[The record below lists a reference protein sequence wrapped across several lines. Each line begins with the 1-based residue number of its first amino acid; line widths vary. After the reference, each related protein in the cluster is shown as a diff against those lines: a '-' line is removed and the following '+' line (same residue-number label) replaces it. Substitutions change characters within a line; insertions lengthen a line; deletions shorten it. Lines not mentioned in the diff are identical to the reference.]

1 VGDGKHTLSVT
12 ATDQAGNVNAPTSQ
26 TFTIDTVAPIVT
38 GALLGTSGSPN
49 TFRGAVTLV
58 LGGSDNTGGSGVTS
72 FLYILDGGQPSVSTD
87 GKISIST
94 PGTHSFLA
102 EAMDAAGNTSTPL
115 AGTFVIDSTAPVS
128 TIGLPPTT
136 TKGLYSGAVTA
147 TISAADETAGSGLA
161 SLQYTLDGGAP
172 KTIASGDTVQVA
184 ADGNHTLIASATD
197 KAGNVSAPVSQT
209 FSIDTRAPTLTATP
223 AGGRYTDA
231 QNVVLSADDPSAV
244 SIYYTLDGTT
254 PSASSTVYTGPI
266 AISQSVTLLSV
277 GIDAAGNKST
287 VRADAFTIAPQVAAV
302 PATPDPTP
310 TPAQSSGGGNGGGG
324 GGSSHSS
331 GGSSSSGGGSSSAG
345 FGGFGG
351 VASSGAPIFLAGP
364 APAPAAMPEPSA
376 KAGPSAPAAAE
387 APATTLVTLEQTDKP
402 VALAAPTPTLVDPV
416 TLVVDPSVGGTL
428 STADGTISVTVPA
441 GAYTDMLTLRLA
453 HVADPAI
460 QPGNLQLGSQI
471 FLVSLADSAGNNVL
485 SFSQPLV
492 ITLWPSAQ
500 DVTAVSGDLS
510 LMSAMSLNS
519 DTALFE
525 TVPTTVN
532 ADGTLTVSLD
542 RVAQA
547 PSALS
552 AATAPATVIS
562 DEASPAPDLS
572 SASSD
577 AAPVGPDDVS
587 ANGDLS
593 ALQQD
598 EAME

>member
-1 VGDGKHTLSVT
+1 
-12 ATDQAGNVNAPTSQ
+12 
-26 TFTIDTVAPIVT
+26 
-38 GALLGTSGSPN
+38 
-49 TFRGAVTLV
+49 
-58 LGGSDNTGGSGVTS
+58 
-72 FLYILDGGQPSVSTD
+72 
-87 GKISIST
+87 
-94 PGTHSFLA
+94 
-102 EAMDAAGNTSTPL
+102 
-115 AGTFVIDSTAPVS
+115 
-128 TIGLPPTT
+128 
-136 TKGLYSGAVTA
+136 
-147 TISAADETAGSGLA
+147 
-161 SLQYTLDGGAP
+161 
-172 KTIASGDTVQVA
+172 
-184 ADGNHTLIASATD
+184 
-197 KAGNVSAPVSQT
+197 
-209 FSIDTRAPTLTATP
+209 
-223 AGGRYTDA
+223 
-231 QNVVLSADDPSAV
+231 V